1 MTLCRR
7 CGASG
12 AAWSDAESS
21 WLCAGCVG
29 VEPVTTPEP
38 TTNGAAPQDDTFRLL
53 GFDDLLALPDPS
65 WLIDGL
71 LPADGLGVLYGP
83 SGSFK
88 SFLALDW
95 ALSVATGLP
104 WHGHTVNRP
113 GWVVYIAAEGHSGLP
128 ARVRAWWR
136 ARGEPDMSR
145 ARWLPLAINFR
156 DREQVE
162 RLRRTLIALP
172 ERPRLLVDDTMA
184 RSMVG
189 GDENSAKDVGEF
201 IAAVDSTPAD
211 LRLVVHHTGHN
222 GSHERGS
229 SALQGA
235 ADLRAKVER
244 RGALMELTCEKA
256 KDAEEWRP
264 ITLRIEPQDGGSCV
278 LSHVAEPD
286 AVAETR
292 ERIRADVLAFVRDQA
307 PASTRKVREHIGGRA
322 KDVDAALEA
331 LRVGG
336 LIRRE
341 PGKKQGGWAP
351 CPDDRDTLG
360 HTPSAAPEWGP
371 CPGEGD
377 MDVVHPSGDTPPSRV
392 PVSRVP
398 DGWAPQDTPPEN
410 QPTNPILDFEA
421 EDHR

>member
-1 MTLCRR
+1 MSPLAIADVLASLEAAGMVVDHYDGERGVASFCPVCVRQMLWHEGLPGFVCESGCSPSRIADEIHFRAVTRGGGYGR
-7 CGASG
+7 GAE
-12 AAWSDAESS
+12 A
-21 WLCAGCVG
+21 
-29 VEPVTTPEP
+29 
-38 TTNGAAPQDDTFRLL
+38 NGATDAGLIFDLLTFA
-53 GFDDLLALPDPS
+53 DLLALPDPE

-71 LPADGLGVLYGP
+71 LPSDGLGVLYGP

-104 WHGHTVNRP
+104 WHGHSVKRP

-136 ARGEPDMSR
+136 AHGEPDLSR
-145 ARWLPLAINFR
+145 ARWLPLAVNFR
-156 DREQVE
+156 ERDQVE
-162 RLRRTLIALP
+162 RLRRTLAALP
-172 ERPRLLVDDTMA
+172 ERLRLLVDDTMA

-211 LRLVVHHTGHN
+211 LRLVVHHTGHD

-244 RGALMELTCEKA
+244 RGPLMDLTCEKV

-278 LSHVAEPD
+278 LSRVAEPD

-292 ERIRADVLAFVRDQA
+292 ERLRGDVLALVHDQA
-307 PASTRKVREHIGGRA
+307 PVSSRKVREGIGGRA
-322 KDVDAALEA
+322 GDVDDALEA
-331 LRVGG
+331 LRSGG

-341 PGKKQGGWAP
+341 NGKKHGGWEP
-351 CPDDRDTLG
+351 CPEERDTLG
-360 HTPSAAPEWGP
+360 HTPLRHRRGCP
-371 CPGEGD
+371 CPEGRKR
-377 MDVVHPSGDTPPSRV
+377 T
-392 PVSRVP
+392 
-398 DGWAPQDTPPEN
+398 
-410 QPTNPILDFEA
+410 
-421 EDHR
+421 